1 MRLRT
6 YLTRG
11 VDMCFNLETVKQHL
25 RVDHAH
31 DDLLLTNYMAA
42 AKNYADTF
50 LGKPLTEYDPLP
62 GTVLAGLLLHVTL
75 LYEDRE
81 GSFSEKNLRAVKLLY
96 WPYREMSL

>member
-62 GTVLAGLLLHVTL
+62 GTVLAGLLLRYPVI
-75 LYEDRE
+75 RGPE
-81 GSFSEKNLRAVKLLY
+81 GSFSKRTCGLSSCCTGRTGK
-96 WPYREMSL
+96 